1 MAQSDLVNR
10 IKSSKSVASSLIKPK
25 EHGYKIYIITGRN
38 KNEKNDKH
46 VEIKQR
52 PDNNMIPYD
61 KLIFEKND
69 KGCSLL

>member
-10 IKSSKSVASSLIKPK
+10 IK
-25 EHGYKIYIITGRN
+25 EHGYKIYIITGRK
-38 KNEKNDKH
+38 KNEKNDKY

-61 KLIFEKND
+61 KLIFEKNY